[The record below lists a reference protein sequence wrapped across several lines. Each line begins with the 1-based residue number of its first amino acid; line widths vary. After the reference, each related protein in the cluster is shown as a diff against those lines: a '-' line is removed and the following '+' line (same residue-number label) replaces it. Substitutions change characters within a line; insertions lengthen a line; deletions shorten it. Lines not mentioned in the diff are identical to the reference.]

1 MRRIIILFS
10 VLLCSL
16 NVLGQQD
23 AMYSQ
28 YMFNKLA
35 INPAFAGSR
44 GISSASALF
53 RAQWVGIKG
62 APVTKTVSYD
72 GPMRN
77 KKIGLG
83 IQAFNYKMGITN
95 LNGAFASYAYRINFS
110 ASTLALG
117 LQGGAS
123 HIKAD
128 LNSVNLGTQGQD
140 QAFFQNINEVF
151 LNFGTG
157 AYFNTEKFYVGFSVP
172 HLLRNRLRT
181 DYDETS
187 DGLVSRQH
195 LHIFLTS
202 GYEFRL
208 GEDFKLTPSFLL
220 RALQGS
226 PVRLDLNANMWIR
239 DQFSVGLQY
248 RTSEAIAALLEVNI
262 TPQISMGYSYDRSIT
277 KLIEFN
283 SGSHELMLR
292 YKFKLRKVLKQ

>member
-1 MRRIIILFS
+1 MKRIIILFS
-10 VLLCSL
+10 LILCQLSVLS
-16 NVLGQQD
+16 QQD

-28 YMFNKLA
+28 YLFNKLA
-35 INPAFAGSR
+35 INPAYAGSR

-53 RAQWVGIKG
+53 RTQWVGIKG

-83 IQAFNYKMGITN
+83 IQAFNYQMGITN
-95 LNGAFASYAYRINFS
+95 LNGAFASYSYRLNFS
-110 ASTLALG
+110 ASTLAFG
-117 LQGGAS
+117 LQVGAS

-128 LNSVNLGTQGQD
+128 LNSVNLGSQGQD
-140 QAFFQNINEVF
+140 QAFSQNINEVF

-157 AYFNTEKFYVGFSVP
+157 AYYNTEKFYVGFSVP

-195 LHIFLTS
+195 LNVFLTS

-220 RALQGS
+220 RGMQGS
-226 PVRLDLNANMWIR
+226 PARLDLNANMWIK

-248 RTSEAIAALLEVNI
+248 RISEAIGAILEVNI
-262 TPQISMGYSYDRSIT
+262 TPQISTGYSYDRSIT
-277 KLIEFN
+277 KLIELN
-283 SGSHELMLR
+283 SGSHEIMLR
-292 YKFKLRKVLKQ
+292 YKFKLKKESKQ

>member
-1 MRRIIILFS
+1 MKRIIILFS
-10 VLLCSL
+10 LILCQLS
-16 NVLGQQD
+16 VLGQQD

-28 YMFNKLA
+28 YLFNKLA
-35 INPAFAGSR
+35 INPAYAGSR

-53 RAQWVGIKG
+53 RTQWVGIKG

-72 GPMRN
+72 GPLRN
-77 KKIGLG
+77 NKIGLG
-83 IQAFNYKMGITN
+83 IQAFNYQMGITN
-95 LNGAFASYAYRINFS
+95 LNGAFVSYSYRINFS
-110 ASTLALG
+110 ASTLAFG

-128 LNSVNLGTQGQD
+128 LNSVKLGTQGQD
-140 QAFFQNINEVF
+140 QAFSQNINEVF

-157 AYFNTEKFYVGFSVP
+157 AYYNTEKFYVGFSVP

-181 DYDETS
+181 DYDESS

-195 LHIFLTS
+195 LNIFLTS

-220 RALQGS
+220 RGMQGS
-226 PVRLDLNANMWIR
+226 PARLDLNANMWIKDR
-239 DQFSVGLQY
+239 FSVGLQY
-248 RTSEAIAALLEVNI
+248 RISEAIGAILEVNI

-283 SGSHELMLR
+283 SGSHEIMLA
-292 YKFKLRKVLKQ
+292 YKFKLKKESKQ